1 MGLPWSW
8 TGVGEREGDGGGNQT
23 RHTPNPGRAQRPTEQ
38 NTTPTQRPQNTRTR
52 QRKTQPGRGE
62 GEKGERAAQGLS
74 TPPYGTLPGE
84 PKPPTSLTPPPSD
97 PICSQPR
104 RAERNRVT
112 GWGEPATRNPRTAGP
127 AWLHRECAAR
137 AETTAGREAQVPTW
151 QATRSLREHWRFLS
165 SQVYVTRACDQS
177 PTQLKGRNPR
187 AVDGCRGGPRTWNQP
202 PKDHPG
208 TKTAGLGTWSSSYD
222 FFFLFLPFFA
232 PRKRKLQGNL
242 VWIINAEL
250 ARMGTWIGQY
260 AVPRSMQRNPRLS
273 STSTTSTAEWRDAP
287 RTHPAFAAN
296 EA

>member
-1 MGLPWSW
+1 MDRGR
-8 TGVGEREGDGGGNQT
+8 GERGGRRGK
-23 RHTPNPGRAQRPTEQ
+23 PNPADPKPRKSPTTNRTEHNP
-38 NTTPTQRPQNTRTR
+38 NTTTTKHQTR

-222 FFFLFLPFFA
+222 FFFPFFA

-273 STSTTSTAEWRDAP
+273 STSTTSIAEWRDAP